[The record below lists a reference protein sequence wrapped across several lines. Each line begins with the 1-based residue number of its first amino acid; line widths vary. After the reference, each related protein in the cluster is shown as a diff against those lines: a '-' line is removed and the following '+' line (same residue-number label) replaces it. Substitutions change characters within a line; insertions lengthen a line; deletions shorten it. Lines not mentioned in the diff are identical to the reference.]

1 MVRMHGQPLFCI
13 LAFRESF
20 SDNLSSYTIVYYN
33 MLKYAILHTIVY
45 CMPVSWCEGS
55 GRELLLLTADFCHLQ
70 GQPPASRHLHYPSVE
85 GLGTVRV
92 WGLGFRVRAWGLGVI

>member
-55 GRELLLLTADFCHLQ
+55 GRELLLLTRTFATCRVS
-70 GQPPASRHLHYPSVE
+70 PRRAAICTTRRSR
-85 GLGTVRV
+85 G
-92 WGLGFRVRAWGLGVI
+92 